1 MSNYSDKAEDV
12 KKYASLLFSVA
23 EISIATDIPQDE
35 LRVLI
40 SSKGNPIYDAFHEGK
55 LTTKIKV
62 NNSLIEL
69 AQNGSQPAINKVL
82 QKLNE
87 LDYDADEE

>member
-1 MSNYSDKAEDV
+1 MSNYFDKVEDV

-23 EISIATDIPQDE
+23 EISIVTDIPVED
-35 LRVLI
+35 LRELI
-40 SSKGNPIYDAFHEGK
+40 SSKGNPIFEAYYEGK

-87 LDYDADEE
+87 LEYDAAEE